1 MSSVTEHNVVALL
14 DENRTLKEQLGS
26 LKETLKLF
34 QETATIDSEKTDRS
48 THENLLALQKRF
60 HSEKQQWQEK
70 IARLKKTCS
79 EQSSLAKQIANMK
92 AELESTKNL
101 LSQVAEERDK
111 LKGDL
116 DGKDIIWVVI
126 LHYFIFLLCQLWK
139 CLKDYIIGV
148 AEKQKAEIDALNNKL
163 KSASRTK
170 AQAQSQLASNKSK
183 LASSNSQL
191 EALRKDHSEIVQ
203 ERDGMKTELENLR
216 VASAENKEVISNMEI
231 KISTL
236 ETKLEETENVKNNFE
251 DEWKNCKNEIEIQ
264 TEANKSLSIAVE
276 KYKEDLSQKTT
287 QHKIAS
293 RKSVQLIK
301 ELKSQLQK
309 ETEKYTALEE
319 RNQEDQKRHEEETTG
334 LNERINQ
341 LNLNLRNGTS
351 NPGKEK
357 NDSDGVKR
365 ALAKRL
371 ESLLNENQAL
381 KEKVSF
387 LEESVL
393 SVNNELIQ
401 LKNVNGKLHS
411 HNIPSTTVDEE
422 NEESEEIFI

>member
-116 DGKDIIWVVI
+116 D
-126 LHYFIFLLCQLWK
+126 
-139 CLKDYIIGV
+139 GV

-264 TEANKSLSIAVE
+264 TEANKSLLIAVE

>member
-116 DGKDIIWVVI
+116 D
-126 LHYFIFLLCQLWK
+126 
-139 CLKDYIIGV
+139 GV

-264 TEANKSLSIAVE
+264 TEANKSLLIAVE

-351 NPGKEK
+351 NPGKTFGRYCLHLCCL
-357 NDSDGVKR
+357 SII
-365 ALAKRL
+365 
-371 ESLLNENQAL
+371 SLF
-381 KEKVSF
+381 VY
-387 LEESVL
+387 V
-393 SVNNELIQ
+393 
-401 LKNVNGKLHS
+401 
-411 HNIPSTTVDEE
+411 
-422 NEESEEIFI
+422 

>member
-116 DGKDIIWVVI
+116 D
-126 LHYFIFLLCQLWK
+126 
-139 CLKDYIIGV
+139 GV